1 MAAVRAEGDGTIS
14 ERNTLKAEE
23 GRPDAASGRAAGPG
37 LSRSLGVTGIVLMVV
52 AAAAP
57 ITVVAANFPIIL
69 LESGTVGAPLMI
81 LAATAILLL
90 FSVGYAWMTPHV
102 PDAGAF
108 YSYVHRGLGRRA
120 GLGTAAVAL
129 FSYVLLTV
137 SMTCYLG
144 VQTGNLLTLWTG
156 VELPWWLISGVM
168 LLVVGLLGY
177 RQIDLSAKV
186 LGIVL
191 VLEVMAVVAIDVGV
205 LLSGRELA
213 AAPFSPAEALAGA
226 PGLGLLFAFLGFF
239 GFEATAVF
247 RGEARD
253 PLHTVPRATYIA
265 VILIGVLYTL
275 SAWLVISGL
284 GAGEAVAA
292 SGENP
297 DGVVVGLAGEV
308 VAPIMRDVV
317 QVLVVTSMFACMLAF
332 HNIVTRYLFTLGG
345 RGVLPES
352 LGRAHPV
359 HRAPSHASLWVSGV
373 TTTVVAVS
381 ALAQLHPVT
390 QIYTWYSGAGAV
402 GVILMMALT
411 SAAVL
416 RFGIAGRDASG
427 VRASTGADAS
437 TGAHAS
443 TGTRASTAVLAATG
457 LGGAGLLGV
466 LAISV
471 WNLPLLVGG
480 AAAAVVWGAALAA
493 VFLAGLALPERRTHA
508 G

>member
-1 MAAVRAEGDGTIS
+1 VNVGKPNAGNSPVGNADMS
-14 ERNTLKAEE
+14 
-23 GRPDAASGRAAGPG
+23 AAGPSSRSAAHG
-37 LSRSLGVTGIVLMVV
+37 PASSHGSEGPALTRSLGVAGIVLMVV

-69 LESGTVGAPLMI
+69 LESGSVGAPLMI
-81 LAATAILLL
+81 LAATLILLL
-90 FSVGYAWMTPHV
+90 FSAGYAWMTPHV

-108 YSYVHRGLGRRA
+108 YSYVHRGLGRRM
-120 GLGTAAVAL
+120 GLGTAAIAL

-144 VQTGNLLTLWTG
+144 VQAGNLLALWTG
-156 VELPWWLISGVM
+156 LELPWWLISGIM
-168 LLVVGLLGY
+168 LLIVGLLGY
-177 RQIDLSAKV
+177 RQIDLSARV
-186 LGIVL
+186 LGVVL
-191 VLEVMAVVAIDVGV
+191 VLEVVAVLAVDVGV

-213 AAPFSPAEALAGA
+213 AAPFSPAEALSGA

-247 RGEARD
+247 RGEAKD
-253 PLHTVPRATYIA
+253 PLRTVPRATYIA
-265 VILIGVLYTL
+265 VILIGVLYTV

-284 GAGEAVAA
+284 GAGDALAA
-292 SGENP
+292 AEENP

-308 VAPIMRDVV
+308 VAPIMRDIV

-345 RGVLPES
+345 RGVLPER

-373 TTTVVAVS
+373 STAVVVVS

-416 RFGIAGRDASG
+416 RFGASG
-427 VRASTGADAS
+427 RTAAPE
-437 TGAHAS
+437 AHA
-443 TGTRASTAVLAATG
+443 GERAGAVRSASGAVMCAAA
-457 LGGAGLLGV
+457 LGGLGLLGV
-466 LAISV
+466 LALSV

-480 AAAAVVWGAALAA
+480 GAAAAVWGAALAA
-493 VFLAGLALPERRTHA
+493 VFLAGVLLPERRR
-508 G
+508 